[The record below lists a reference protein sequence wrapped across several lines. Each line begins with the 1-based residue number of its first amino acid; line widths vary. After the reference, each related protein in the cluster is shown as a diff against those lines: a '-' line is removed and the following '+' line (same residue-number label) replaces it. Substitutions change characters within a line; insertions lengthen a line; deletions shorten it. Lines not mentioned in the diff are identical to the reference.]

1 MNKISLE
8 SRILQILLIGLIVFG
23 FYLCFIGGYGSDEDT
38 LPMIYVFEAKL
49 ADGRF
54 VTSRFTGYPI
64 PEIGIGFLA
73 YNLGSWAANS
83 ATFLLHLISLYLI
96 FISFIKKIDVTKLFW
111 FFVLALSSPVLY
123 FDNLEPI
130 DYSWAF
136 AFFSAGIFFLSR
148 KYFELAILSFA
159 FAIGCRLNFVIF
171 SILAVYFFDY
181 EKKIEIKKK
190 IILIFCI
197 FIVGGL
203 FYLPIWYHNSFG
215 LNWIT
220 AARPIEQGIS
230 GLLARFSYK
239 TWLAVGFIQS
249 FLVIF
254 ILLKNFSKVR
264 INKIKVFW
272 IIILSNLLLFL
283 YIPAELSYL
292 QPAIIF
298 LYLFFVNYVEKKF
311 IIILIFLNF
320 FNWIV
325 NFQILNI
332 NYKDNSICAPKN
344 AISANLELKII
355 DGSLAKFFKTR
366 KMISCWVN
374 DSTERGKRILRGKS
388 TKIPQKIVK

>member
-8 SRILQILLIGLIVFG
+8 SKILQILLIGLIVFG

-73 YNLGSWAANS
+73 YHLGSWAANS

-96 FISFIKKIDVTKLFW
+96 FISFTKKIDVIKLFL

-123 FDNLEPI
+123 FDNLEPM

-159 FAIGCRLNFVIF
+159 FAIGCRLNFFIF

-203 FYLPIWYHNSFG
+203 FYLPIWFHNSFG

-220 AARPIEQGIS
+220 AARPLEQGIP

-249 FLVIF
+249 FLVIL
-254 ILLKNFSKVR
+254 ILFKNLNK
-264 INKIKVFW
+264 IKIHKIKVFW

-298 LYLFFVNYVEKKF
+298 LYLFFVNNVQKKF
-311 IIILIFLNF
+311 IMILIFLNF
-320 FNWIV
+320 LNWII

-332 NYKDNSICAPKN
+332 NYKDNSICAPKY
-344 AISANLELKII
+344 AISASFEFKII
-355 DGSLAKFFKTR
+355 DGSLSKFFKTR

-374 DSTERGKRILRGKS
+374 DNTERGKRILKGKS
-388 TKIPQKIVK
+388 TKIPQ